1 MKREQILKKLREV
14 TFSVTQTDQRTV
26 SLKSRG

>member
-1 MKREQILKKLREV
+1 MKREQILKKLGEV